1 MKILLLPPP
10 IFCPLQPLK
19 KVFCRATFC
28 FVLTNSLSKR
38 TITTKYN
45 KCSGLNQQKLSLSE
59 F

>member
-10 IFCPLQPLK
+10 IFLPLKPLK
-19 KVFCRATFC
+19 KVFCRAKFC
-28 FVLTNSLSKR
+28 FASTNSLSKR
-38 TITTKYN
+38 TITTKYH